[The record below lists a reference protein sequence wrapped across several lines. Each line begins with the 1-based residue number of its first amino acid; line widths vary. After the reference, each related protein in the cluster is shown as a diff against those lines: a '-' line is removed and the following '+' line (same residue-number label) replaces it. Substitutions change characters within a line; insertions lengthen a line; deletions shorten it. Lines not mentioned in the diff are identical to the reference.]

1 MIYISG
7 PMTGLPAFNFP
18 AFNAAAAQLRAAG
31 WHVINPAEHDEAP
44 GQAWAD
50 YLRKDIRLL
59 MDCTGVAL
67 LDGWER
73 SKGARLER
81 HIALELGMEVHPL
94 GWWLVRAEVAS
105 RLRLSKEVT
114 A

>member
-7 PMTGLPAFNFP
+7 PMTGLPDLNFP

-31 WHVINPAEHDEAP
+31 WHVVNPAEHDEAP
-44 GQAWAD
+44 GTAWAD
-50 YLRKDIRLL
+50 CLRKDIRLL

-67 LDGWER
+67 LDGWEH

-81 HIALELGMEVHPL
+81 HIALELGMEVHML
-94 GWWLVRAEVAS
+94 SWWLVRAEVAQA
-105 RLRLSKEVT
+105 RALTGV
-114 A
+114 AA